1 MKTLPT
7 SMMRHEAVLEAPSA
21 VDGWKGVSFGEP
33 VTLTRVHVQRE
44 RALAVTDGLRAD
56 MEIRPA
62 AYLWYDARLSQ
73 PRGLDFIALQRQA
86 EAVGAHLKV
95 THGGIAYRVTRVD
108 ELLDGRG
115 DVHHYRLELV

>member
-1 MKTLPT
+1 M
-7 SMMRHEAVLEAPSA
+7 
-21 VDGWKGVSFGEP
+21 
-33 VTLTRVHVQRE
+33 QRE